1 MNNTAINPSLVPY
14 WEDLTLSHAPTGLKL
29 DQIQIHL
36 DLVLLALEAL
46 TNLNS
51 ESLLATAQEL
61 NISMSIAQTFNL
73 WRECILNPSLNNGRS
88 GKKLQLEQAR
98 GQVLLICHLA
108 QQNQEFIRRAV
119 TLLEQVTFQDKDPYR
134 TTLLGNYIEK
144 FNDLYQGCIPPSE
157 SLSPSQLSKLASKL
171 LVDLL
176 FYSAPN
182 GHRRLWIAL
191 LDYTR

>member
-1 MNNTAINPSLVPY
+1 
-14 WEDLTLSHAPTGLKL
+14 
-29 DQIQIHL
+29 
-36 DLVLLALEAL
+36 LE
-46 TNLNS
+46 
-51 ESLLATAQEL
+51 TAQEL
-61 NISMSIAQTFNL
+61 NISMSIAQSLNL
-73 WRECILNPSLNNGRS
+73 WRECILNSSLKNGRS
-88 GKKLQLEQAR
+88 GNKLGLEQAR
-98 GQVLLICHLA
+98 GQVLLICHVA

-134 TTLLGNYIEK
+134 TTLLGNYLEK
-144 FNDLYQGCIPPSE
+144 FNDLYQGCTPPS
-157 SLSPSQLSKLASKL
+157 SRLSPSQLSKLASKL